1 MCQDVHLLLT
11 DKPFLS
17 LWAARA
23 ISFLGD
29 QVAAVALVLLVSR
42 DHPATA
48 VGGLLLAESLPWL
61 LSAMA
66 GSIAD
71 RVERRRLMIVC
82 QLGQG
87 VIFAGITVW
96 LPPYPALLALVVV
109 ASLMGT
115 LLRAAGQSSVPALVR
130 DDDLLAANALLGT
143 ALNAS
148 VVLGPALGGALAGL
162 AGPRLALGV
171 DTASFVLS
179 AATLLWLPS
188 LPPET
193 VGGGEPADRGVVAAL
208 RYGFAD
214 PVLRALL
221 LSTAMLVA
229 FAGVDNVALVFLVR
243 DTLGGGSFAFG
254 AAMAA
259 FGIGML
265 LATALLVRFTHW
277 RVERTVFAGT
287 AATAAGT
294 TLTGLAPALGAVY
307 PAQIV
312 SGAGNGIE
320 LAAGNT
326 LIQRQTPRAML
337 GRMSGASQSCVAI
350 GFLIAYLGGGALI
363 EATSP
368 RTAFLVAGAGSLLAL
383 LVLRPVLTAR
393 PAAPRI

>member
-1 MCQDVHLLLT
+1 LAHVRLLLT

-23 ISFLGD
+23 ISFMGD
-29 QVAAVALVLLVSR
+29 QVATVALVLLVSR
-42 DHPATA
+42 RHPATA

-61 LSAMA
+61 LSAVA
-66 GSIAD
+66 GSVAD

-87 VIFAGITVW
+87 LIFAGITFW
-96 LPPYPALLALVVV
+96 LPPYPALLALVVS

-115 LLRAAGQSSVPALVR
+115 LQRAAGQSSLPALVR
-130 DDDLLAANALLGT
+130 DEDLLAANALLGT

-171 DTASFVLS
+171 DTASFLLS
-179 AATLLWLPS
+179 AATLLWLPA
-188 LPPET
+188 LPPEPLSR
-193 VGGGEPADRGVVAAL
+193 GEPADRGVVAAL
-208 RYGFAD
+208 RFGLAD

-243 DTLGGGSFAFG
+243 NTLGGGSFAYG

-259 FGIGML
+259 FGTGMF
-265 LATALLVRFTHW
+265 LATALLVRFTRW
-277 RVERTVFAGT
+277 RVEQTIFAGT

-294 TLTGLAPALGAVY
+294 LLTGLAPTLGPVY
-307 PAQIV
+307 PAQAV
-312 SGAGNGIE
+312 GGAGNGIE

-326 LIQRQTPRAML
+326 LIQRHTPRAMV
-337 GRMSGASQSCVAI
+337 GRMSGALQTCVAI
-350 GFLIAYLGGGALI
+350 GFLIAYLGGGALT

-383 LVLRPVLTAR
+383 VVLRPVLAAKPAR
-393 PAAPRI
+393 LI